1 MTLSNDDL
9 IDGREVANLLGVSI
23 HTVRDY
29 KKLGLIK
36 IAGKQGNK
44 DLYSEADVVQR
55 HFIID
60 EKRKEGYTLS
70 QISSMLEEELRKVK

>member
-1 MTLSNDDL
+1 MMSHTDL
-9 IDGREVANLLGVSI
+9 IDGQQAAKLLGVSI

-44 DLYSEADVVQR
+44 DLYSKADVVQR

-60 EKRKEGYTLS
+60 KKRKEGYTLS
-70 QISSMLEEELRKVK
+70 QISSTLEGELRKIK

>member
-1 MTLSNDDL
+1 MMSHTDL
-9 IDGREVANLLGVSI
+9 IDGQQAAKLLGVSI

-29 KKLGLIK
+29 KKLGLLK